1 MEIWI
6 FPSKPHEE
14 TYDWIFLTTC
24 EQLNEIAWQKRYGV
38 SIYFVRLITNSGE
51 GSQRGAARCWLLWP
65 GADLAAAL
73 LAAPS
78 AMLFGKLNIIYIFND
93 ITSPAPPL
101 TRPALLGWPIS
112 ESCKNE
118 LRCGPSWNEI
128 CRKYLWVALCWKIN
142 DGDLCVFRRVLSGG
156 RGWHQQNRYKLW
168 LGPAAAAGLRCHRAL
183 FCCKLS
189 SSWWRWRA
197 GAGGWC
203 CVGSVGWTNIS
214 QSALTLKLFLLCGQI
229 NTIWADDE
237 AASFKYFHILYT
249 RRGNADDSCPALST
263 HN

>member
-1 MEIWI
+1 MKLLDKNVTV
-6 FPSKPHEE
+6 FPYILSGWLQILVKDPSVVPAAAGCS
-14 TYDWIFLTTC
+14 DLALT
-24 EQLNEIAWQKRYGV
+24 WPR
-38 SIYFVRLITNSGE
+38 
-51 GSQRGAARCWLLWP
+51 RCWR
-65 GADLAAAL
+65 

-93 ITSPAPPL
+93 ITSPCPCPCPPL

-142 DGDLCVFRRVLSGG
+142 YGDLCVFRRVLSRG

-168 LGPAAAAGLRCHRAL
+168 LGPAAGLRCHRAL
-183 FCCKLS
+183 CCCKLS
-189 SSWWRWRA
+189 SSWWRFRA
-197 GAGGWC
+197 GAGDWWC
-203 CVGSVGWTNIS
+203 VGWTNIS